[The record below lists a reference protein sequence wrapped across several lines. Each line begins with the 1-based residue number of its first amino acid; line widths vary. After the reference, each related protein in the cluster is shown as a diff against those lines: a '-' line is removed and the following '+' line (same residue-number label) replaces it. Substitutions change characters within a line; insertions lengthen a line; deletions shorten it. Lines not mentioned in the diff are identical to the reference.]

1 MTILENY
8 LKSKKVQKVLKTKP
22 GEEGFSL
29 VELVVVIAVLAI
41 LSAVAIPAFN
51 NVTASA
57 RASAVQNAMVNGL
70 KECSVRETQGDS
82 VLFSD
87 ATSFS
92 NPTAFRGF
100 VLGEMTLNGNNGGD
114 SCFAVTA
121 TSDPQTQN
129 SNFTIYIDDATGAAI
144 KTCTNATKAG
154 CVDDGSGNGTYTW
167 R

>member
-1 MTILENY
+1 MHILDNY
-8 LKSKKVQKVLKTKP
+8 LRSKRVQKALTTKP

-82 VLFSD
+82 TAFTD
-87 ATSFS
+87 ATSFKS
-92 NPTAFRGF
+92 ATAFRGF
-100 VLGEMTLNGNNGGD
+100 SIGQMTLVGNNGGD

-121 TSDPQTQN
+121 TSSPATQN
-129 SNFTIYIDDATGAAI
+129 SNFTIYIDDATGEAI
-144 KTCTNATKAG
+144 KSCTNAAKAG
-154 CVDDGSGNGTYTW
+154 CTTNAAGNLVW
-167 R
+167 N

>member
-8 LKSKKVQKVLKTKP
+8 LKSKKVQKVLTTKP
-22 GEEGFSL
+22 GQEGFSL

-82 VLFSD
+82 TKFLD
-87 ATSFS
+87 ATSFK
-92 NPTAFRGF
+92 NETAFRGF
-100 VLGEMTLNGNNGGD
+100 KIGQMALSGNNGGD

-121 TSDPQTQN
+121 TSDPATQN
-129 SNFTIYIDDATGAAI
+129 SNFTIYIDDSTGEAI
-144 KTCTNATKAG
+144 KSCTNDAKAG
-154 CVDDGSGNGTYTW
+154 CVKLSDGTKTW